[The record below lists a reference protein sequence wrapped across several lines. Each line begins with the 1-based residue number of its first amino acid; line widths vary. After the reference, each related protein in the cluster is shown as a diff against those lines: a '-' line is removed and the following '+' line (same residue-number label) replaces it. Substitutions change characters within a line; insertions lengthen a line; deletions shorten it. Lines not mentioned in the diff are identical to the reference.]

1 MPLQHFCFI
10 SKKNCFLV
18 VSNWL
23 KFYVCL
29 VSRSHS
35 SLQLFKFKALGS
47 KYFRL
52 GSKKSIF
59 HKLDLYLLLRSKKI
73 KKKNWLN
80 IIYYIMHHVLEMHWQ
95 NNQPCRTIWVVLFWM
110 DLDSLVEF
118 LQGAYCLL
126 VDTARPIYWQCDCT
140 QSTPLG
146 LMTQWPSC
154 IWYMLITQMIPP
166 NTR

>member
-1 MPLQHFCFI
+1 
-10 SKKNCFLV
+10 
-18 VSNWL
+18 L

-73 KKKNWLN
+73 KKKL
-80 IIYYIMHHVLEMHWQ
+80 IKYHILYHA
-95 NNQPCRTIWVVLFWM
+95 PCFGDALTK
-110 DLDSLVEF
+110 
-118 LQGAYCLL
+118 
-126 VDTARPIYWQCDCT
+126 
-140 QSTPLG
+140 
-146 LMTQWPSC
+146 
-154 IWYMLITQMIPP
+154 
-166 NTR
+166 